1 MAKPQSFENHTRRD
15 PAFHFFL
22 LPLLLLNLLF
32 AIYATIHAWPSFCH
46 THLWWIVMSIVL
58 LVFAELARNYAL
70 KNQNRLIRLE
80 EQLRLADLLPED
92 QLSLID
98 TLTVDQFV
106 ALRFASDAEVA
117 ASPSEPSPKTSTA
130 NKSSKPSST
139 GAPTTTASKCRKRI

>member
-22 LPLLLLNLLF
+22 MPLLLLNLIF
-32 AIYATIHAWPSFCH
+32 AIYATIHAWPSFRH

-58 LVFAELARNYAL
+58 LVFAELTRNYAL

-98 TLTVDQFV
+98 TLTIDQFV

-117 ASPSEPSPKTSTA
+117 ALAQRAVTE
-130 NKSSKPSST
+130 NLD
-139 GAPTTTASKCRKRI
+139 RKQIKQAILNWRPDNYRI